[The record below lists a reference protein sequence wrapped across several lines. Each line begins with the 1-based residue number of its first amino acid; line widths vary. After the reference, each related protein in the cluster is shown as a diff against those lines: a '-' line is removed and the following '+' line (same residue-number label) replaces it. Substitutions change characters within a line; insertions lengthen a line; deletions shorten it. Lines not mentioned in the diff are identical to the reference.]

1 MIAVI
6 SANPSIDKLF
16 LVDEVRLGA
25 IHRPQE
31 LVVTPGG
38 KGLNVARAART
49 LGGDVLAIA
58 LLAGHAGQWIAD
70 ALLEQGVRTDITWAT
85 GETRTSLSA
94 ADPSSGRPT
103 EFYERGEMPGP
114 DTWESYV
121 TRVSDSA
128 HGARWVPLSGSL
140 PPGVPATAS
149 ADLIERARTA
159 GARTVVDQRGAALAA
174 ALGAAPDVIK
184 VNASEARELTG
195 QADPAAAALALH
207 ELLAGRRTAQGFG
220 PPAAIVTGGEEGAFM
235 VDPDGVLWHATVDA
249 RGPFPTGSGDSFL
262 GALLVGLEETGD
274 DWHASLALALG
285 AAAANAEQAGA
296 ALLDPRRARTLA
308 GQVRIARADAGAVA
322 VR

>member
-6 SANPSIDKLF
+6 SPNPSIDKLF

-25 IHRPQE
+25 IHRPEE

-58 LLAGHAGQWIAD
+58 LLAGHAGRWIAD
-70 ALLEQGVRTDITWAT
+70 GLLEQGVRTDITWAT

-114 DTWESYV
+114 DTWEAYV
-121 TRVSDSA
+121 ARVSA
-128 HGARWVPLSGSL
+128 GARGARWVPLSGSL

-149 ADLIERARTA
+149 ADLVERARAA
-159 GARTVVDQRGAALAA
+159 GARSVVDQHGAALAA

-184 VNASEARELTG
+184 VNANEARELTG
-195 QADPAAAALALH
+195 QPEPSAAVAALH
-207 ELLAGRRTAQGFG
+207 ELLAGRRGAQGLG
-220 PPAAIVTGGEEGAFM
+220 APVAIVTGGEEGAFLA
-235 VDPDGVLWHATVDA
+235 DPEGAIWHGTVDT

-262 GALLVGLEETGD
+262 GALLVGLEESGE
-274 DWHASLALALG
+274 DWTSSLALALG
-285 AAAANAEQAGA
+285 AAAANAELAGA
-296 ALLDPRRARTLA
+296 ALFDPRRARSLA
-308 GQVRIARADAGAVA
+308 EEARIERA
-322 VR
+322 